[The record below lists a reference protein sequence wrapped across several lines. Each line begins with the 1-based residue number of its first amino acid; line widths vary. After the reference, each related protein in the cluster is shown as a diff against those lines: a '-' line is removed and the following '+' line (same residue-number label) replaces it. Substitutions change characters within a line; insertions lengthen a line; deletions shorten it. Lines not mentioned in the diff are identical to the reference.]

1 MVTERKVVHQ
11 SFTNFNWPCQFGLNW
26 KNFFIYIFYAWT
38 LRLFYIVW
46 FESLAFAITFYSD
59 RRVGLLLVWYIDLI
73 ILSLVTNLCNNAI
86 VLL

>member
-38 LRLFYIVW
+38 LCLFYIVW
-46 FESLAFAITFYSD
+46 FESLAFP
-59 RRVGLLLVWYIDLI
+59 
-73 ILSLVTNLCNNAI
+73 
-86 VLL
+86 